1 MPNNYNYCGNC
12 PYINQG
18 HLPQQ
23 QCATPSIPLN
33 IDYGSNAD
41 VLLIFQAPGLDEWT
55 GNTLSKRR
63 IPIDSNNSH
72 SAAARIR
79 NSMRRNGANRNDYD
93 ITEAVQCFP
102 GRNSKGRDKKP
113 STISVRCCMRHLV
126 NDLSQKKYT
135 QIIAFGSV
143 AYQMATDAVGIINT
157 NTKIGLTQPTPK
169 YAPHPSGGVTN
180 AILDSSY

>member
-1 MPNNYNYCGNC
+1 
-12 PYINQG
+12 
-18 HLPQQ
+18 
-23 QCATPSIPLN
+23 
-33 IDYGSNAD
+33 
-41 VLLIFQAPGLDEWT
+41 
-55 GNTLSKRR
+55 
-63 IPIDSNNSH
+63 
-72 SAAARIR
+72 
-79 NSMRRNGANRNDYD
+79 
-93 ITEAVQCFP
+93 
-102 GRNSKGRDKKP
+102 
-113 STISVRCCMRHLV
+113 MRHLV